1 MLYSPRV
8 FFLLCVLLTPGCTVD
23 TTEPLSD
30 PATAKPDESLYGHWI
45 SKSEGPGKTGEDHAF
60 IGKHTTQGNPRGI
73 IEVARVDWEP
83 AGNKVYQPPRIYL
96 TVSRI
101 GETSYMNLFYA
112 KGGADLSL
120 DAKGSY
126 EQWKKDPMRRC
137 MILRYRCDGKTLQI
151 WTARKAEDQLRDLSK
166 AGELKLVGDPTTV
179 TADSLH
185 RYLQKNGGE
194 QLFNDPM
201 PVYRKVP

>member
-1 MLYSPRV
+1 VL
-8 FFLLCVLLTPGCTVD
+8 FLLCVLLTPGCTVD

-45 SKSEGPGKTGEDHAF
+45 SRSEGPAKTSESHAF
-60 IGKHTTQGNPRGI
+60 IGKHTTKGNPGGI
-73 IEVARVDWEP
+73 IEVARVDWDP
-83 AGNKVYQPPRIYL
+83 DAKTVRQPPRIYL

-101 GETSYMNLFYA
+101 GETSYMNLFWS
-112 KGGADLSL
+112 KVGGDLSL
-120 DAKGSY
+120 DSEGSY
-126 EQWKKDPMRRC
+126 GQWKKDEMKRC
-137 MILRYRCDGKTLQI
+137 TILRYQCDSKTLQV
-151 WTARKAEDQLRDLSK
+151 WSARKAEDQLRDLSN
-166 AGELKLVGDPTTV
+166 AGDLKLVHDKTTV
-179 TADSLH
+179 TPDSLV